1 MSSICKQRN
10 ESDDDYVSRLVST
23 INDLREVVNE
33 QQQTI
38 NSLSEVVNEQQQTIN
53 NLRESITD
61 QSIEEGIHMM
71 TTLYTSKDV
80 YDFARDGDVDELIVA
95 LNQGN
100 NSTNWYKNK
109 NGNTALHIAAGEGHI
124 NIVEILL
131 NRGIDINSKNN
142 DGDTALH
149 WACLLYTSPSPRD

>member
-1 MSSICKQRN
+1 MNGISKQRN

-61 QSIEEGIHMM
+61 QSIEEGIHM
-71 TTLYTSKDV
+71 TTLYTPEDV
-80 YDFARDGDVDELIVA
+80 LNFARDGDVDELIIA
-95 LNQGN
+95 LNQGS
-100 NSTNWYKNK
+100 NSTNWY
-109 NGNTALHIAAGEGHI
+109 
-124 NIVEILL
+124 
-131 NRGIDINSKNN
+131 RGTF
-142 DGDTALH
+142 GDTALH
-149 WACLLYTSPSPRD
+149 VAARTGHMNCVEIL